1 MWGVGR
7 RPRLLPLLPPATGPA
22 LSPPASNGSQRE
34 EEGAEAGEKQKVL
47 GASAGGAGGLA

>member
-34 EEGAEAGEKQKVL
+34 EEGTEAGEKQKVL